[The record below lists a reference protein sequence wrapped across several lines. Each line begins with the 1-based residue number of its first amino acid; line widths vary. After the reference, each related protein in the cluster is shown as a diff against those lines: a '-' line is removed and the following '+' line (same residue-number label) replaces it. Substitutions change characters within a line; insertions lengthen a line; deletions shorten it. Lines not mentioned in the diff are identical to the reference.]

1 MNTNEQIQAAIENLL
16 KDVSAFDKVVIV
28 CKALGWGD
36 NVTDGNMFNIDPN
49 TPAFIVGMGCKWYDP
64 DHDDDDDHDH
74 ISKALVTKVNGEVVS
89 IDILNEDNE
98 KIGEAEVPAR
108 ELGH

>member
-16 KDVSAFDKVVIV
+16 KDVSEFDKVGIV
-28 CKALGWGD
+28 CKALNWGD
-36 NVTDGNMFNIDPN
+36 NVTDENMFSIDPN

-64 DHDDDDDHDH
+64 DHDDDDR
-74 ISKALVTKVNGEVVS
+74 IKKALVTKVNGEVVS
-89 IDILNEDNE
+89 IDILNKDNK
-98 KIGEAEVPAR
+98 KIGEAEVLAR